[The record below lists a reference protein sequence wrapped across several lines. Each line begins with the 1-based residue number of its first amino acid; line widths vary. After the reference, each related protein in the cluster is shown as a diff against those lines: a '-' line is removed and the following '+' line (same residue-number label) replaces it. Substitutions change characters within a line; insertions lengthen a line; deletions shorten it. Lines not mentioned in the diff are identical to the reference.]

1 MDRVKRAAAGALFAA
16 VLTMAGCSQ
25 SNSPAAPIAGVDK
38 ARAVQQQSNTQS
50 SQLEQRIDGMTP

>member
-1 MDRVKRAAAGALFAA
+1 MKRLVAGGFLVLALAGG
-16 VLTMAGCSQ
+16 VAGCSQ

>member
-1 MDRVKRAAAGALFAA
+1 VKRLVAGALLVLA
-16 VLTMAGCSQ
+16 VAGGLAGCSQ

>member
-1 MDRVKRAAAGALFAA
+1 MKRLVAGGLLVLALAGG
-16 VLTMAGCSQ
+16 LAGCSQ

>member
-1 MDRVKRAAAGALFAA
+1 VKRLVAGGFLVLAL
-16 VLTMAGCSQ
+16 AGCSK

-50 SQLEQRIDGMTP
+50 SQLEQRIDGMQP

>member
-1 MDRVKRAAAGALFAA
+1 VHRLVAGGLLVLALAGAL
-16 VLTMAGCSQ
+16 AGCSQ

-50 SQLEQRIDGMTP
+50 SQLEQRIDNLQP